1 VSGGF
6 VRTLRAEFAS
16 RLARD
21 TLAVFLFSGAGRAVA
36 LGKEM
41 LVAALFGVGGLL
53 DAYVLAFLLPSLL
66 VNMFGASFASALIP
80 ALGKSSARG
89 GAAGGQPQGLDAD
102 AAKQNLKQHDA
113 QTRRVDHGPA
123 RRLLGRALLA
133 QALLVLA
140 TALALALLPVQALR
154 VLAPSLEPE
163 RLALVKAMQ
172 TALLP
177 VFVLGSLSQTLAAS
191 VNYRGGFK
199 GPALA
204 TTLGALATILVIA
217 LAHGALGVNA
227 LVAGVDAGAALE
239 FCMLLALLRRAWPVA
254 CCGLPGNVMAPAE
267 QRPERPGA
275 AGYCDEDSLGHS
287 DSHSDG
293 HSIDHSLGHSDA
305 AKDVG
310 APGLLHAPRAADFFG
325 GADPLPDGPACAVA
339 GRRAVTPAAV
349 SPLPPAPLRPLLRDW
364 SLLALGASTLALSSF
379 IDNAIASTLGE
390 GAVSALNY
398 AWKLPSGFATLLG
411 LTLSTVLLPYF
422 TSLAH
427 RAPAGELARASRGVV
442 KRLLLVC
449 APLALAGALASPL
462 LVALLF
468 QRGRFDAQAAGL
480 VSVVQ
485 ACYFAQLPFYL
496 LCIVTQRMLQA
507 LSCFRFLLLLQ
518 AGLVAVNAC
527 TSYGLSRVMGV
538 AGIAV
543 SSTLMFALCAGI
555 SLLALR
561 RQFRARQ
568 GGGAA

>member
-1 VSGGF
+1 
-6 VRTLRAEFAS
+6 
-16 RLARD
+16 
-21 TLAVFLFSGAGRAVA
+21 VFLFSGAGRAVS

-53 DAYVLAFLLPSLL
+53 DAYVLAFLIPSLL
-66 VNMFGASFASALIP
+66 VNMFGAAFASALIP

-89 GAAGGQPQGLDAD
+89 GAAGGQPQSPVCDAP
-102 AAKQNLKQHDA
+102 KQNLKQHDM

-123 RRLLGRALLA
+123 RRLLGHALLA

-140 TALALALLPVQALR
+140 TALVLALLPVQALR
-154 VLAPSLEPE
+154 MLAPSLEPE

-191 VNYRGGFK
+191 VNYRGRFK

-204 TTLGALATILVIA
+204 ATLGLLTTVLVIA
-217 LAHGALGVNA
+217 LTHGALGANA

-239 FCMLLALLRRAWPVA
+239 FCMLLALLRRAWFGDRGVSGA
-254 CCGLPGNVMAPAE
+254 ATAPAG

-275 AGYCDEDSLGHS
+275 AAHGDGYCDEDSIDHNIDHS
-287 DSHSDG
+287 DSHGDG
-293 HSIDHSLGHSDA
+293 HGIDHSLGHCAA
-305 AKDVG
+305 AKNGG
-310 APGLLHAPRAADFFG
+310 APGLLHASEAADFSA
-325 GADPLPDGPACAVA
+325 GADSLPDGPPCAVA
-339 GRRAVTPAAV
+339 GSRAVTPANAF
-349 SPLPPAPLRPLLRDW
+349 PLPCAQQPPVPLRPLLRDW

-379 IDNAIASTLGE
+379 IDNSIASTLGE
-390 GAVSALNY
+390 GAVSTLSY

-449 APLALAGALASPL
+449 APLAVIGALASPL
-462 LVALLF
+462 LVALVY

-485 ACYFAQLPFYL
+485 ACYFVQLPFYL

-507 LSCFRFLLLLQ
+507 LSRFRFLLLLQ

-527 TSYGLSRVMGV
+527 TSYGLSRVLGV
-538 AGIAV
+538 PGIAV
-543 SSTLMFALCAGI
+543 SSTLMFALCAVI

-568 GGGAA
+568 GGGTA

>member
-1 VSGGF
+1 VSGGLL
-6 VRTLRAEFAS
+6 RGLRAEFAS

-21 TLAVFLFSGAGRAVA
+21 TLAVFLFSGLGRAVA

-53 DAYVLAFLLPSLL
+53 DAYVLAFLIPSLL

-80 ALGKSSARG
+80 ALGRASKKDTAGRG
-89 GAAGGQPQGLDAD
+89 QC
-102 AAKQNLKQHDA
+102 H
-113 QTRRVDHGPA
+113 
-123 RRLLGRALLA
+123 LLGRALLA
-133 QALLVLA
+133 QALLVGLM
-140 TALALALLPVQALR
+140 ALALALLPVQALR
-154 VLAPSLEPE
+154 ALAPYLEPE

-177 VFVLGSLSQTLAAS
+177 VFILGSLSQTLAAS

-204 TTLGALATILVIA
+204 STLGALATILVIA
-217 LAHGALGVNA
+217 LAHGALGVDA

-239 FCMLLALLRRAWPVA
+239 FGLLLWLLRRAWPGAVFGAVLGA
-254 CCGLPGNVMAPAE
+254 CPREAAGQAE
-267 QRPERPGA
+267 QAVRNRPAGHAALVDGGAQAEADVAAGQPSNGCDPAPGA
-275 AGYCDEDSLGHS
+275 SG
-287 DSHSDG
+287 
-293 HSIDHSLGHSDA
+293 
-305 AKDVG
+305 
-310 APGLLHAPRAADFFG
+310 FFG
-325 GADPLPDGPACAVA
+325 
-339 GRRAVTPAAV
+339 
-349 SPLPPAPLRPLLRDW
+349 APLRALLRDW
-364 SLLALGASTLALSSF
+364 SLLALGASTLALASF

-390 GAVSALNY
+390 GAVSTLSY

-422 TSLAH
+422 TGLAH
-427 RAPAGELARASRGVV
+427 HAPAGELARASRRVV
-442 KRLLLVC
+442 NRLLLVC
-449 APLALAGALASPL
+449 TPLAVAGALASPL

-507 LSCFRFLLLLQ
+507 LSRFRFLLLLQ

-527 TSYGLSRVMGV
+527 VSYGLSRIIGV

-543 SSTLMFALCAGI
+543 SSTIMFALCAGV
-555 SLLALR
+555 SLWALR

-568 GGGAA
+568 DGEGA